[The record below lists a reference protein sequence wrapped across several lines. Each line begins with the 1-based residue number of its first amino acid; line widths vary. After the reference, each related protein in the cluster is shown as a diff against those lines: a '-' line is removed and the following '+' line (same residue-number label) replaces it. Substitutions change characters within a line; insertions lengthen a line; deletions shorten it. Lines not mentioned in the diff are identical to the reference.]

1 MLSLRDVTLMRGARV
16 LFSRADLTVH
26 AGQKVGLTGANGS
39 GKTSLLALLRG
50 ELATDAGEV
59 EIPSGIVIAH
69 VAQETPADPRD
80 AIEYVLDGDV
90 GLRSLETD
98 IAEAEYASADGG
110 QAAGARLGELH
121 ARFDAIDGY
130 TARARAARLLAG
142 LGFAPGEELRP
153 VKSFSGGWR
162 VRLNLARA
170 LMCRSDLLLLDEPTN
185 HLDLDAV
192 IWLESWLAA
201 YRGTLLLISHDRDFL
216 DRVVGHIV
224 HIERGAVRLYTGNY
238 TAFEK
243 ARAEQLAVQQAA
255 YAKQQRE
262 IVHMRSFVDRFRY
275 KASKARQAQSR
286 LKALERMEQI
296 APAHVD
302 SPFTFGFREP
312 KRMPPS
318 LLTLDKVAA
327 GYGEHEVLRGL
338 VLEVR
343 PGDRVALLGANGAGK
358 STLIKVLAGELAP
371 SRGER
376 VAARELSVGYFA
388 QHQLEQLRD
397 ADSPLIHLRR
407 LDREVRE
414 QELRNFLGGFAF
426 SGEMSDAPVG
436 RFSGGERARLVL
448 AMILYARPNLLLLD
462 EPTNHLDL
470 EMRHALNVALQDFSG
485 ALVLVSHDRHLLR
498 TTADDLLLVHDGVVD
513 AWAGDL
519 DDYGR
524 WLAGDRRGA
533 LPVADAPQ
541 ATPAEAAAIAPRTDA
556 RERRQ
561 QGARLREQ
569 LKPLRQQVQRQEKIL
584 ERVHRE
590 QRVLEE
596 RLADGS
602 LYEEARR
609 DELKGLLIDK
619 ARLEHQLQEAET
631 EWLAASEALEN
642 AEREAAVG

>member
-1 MLSLRDVTLMRGARV
+1 MLSLRDVTLMRRARV

-90 GLRSLETD
+90 GLRPLETD

-286 LKALERMEQI
+286 RKALERMEQI

-448 AMILYARPNLLLLD
+448 AMIRYARPNLLLLD
-462 EPTNHLDL
+462 EPTNNLDIASIEVL
-470 EMRHALNVALQDFSG
+470 EQTLEEFDGTL
-485 ALVLVSHDRHLLR
+485 LIVSHDRYFL
-498 TTADDLLLVHDGVVD
+498 DQVVD
-513 AWAGDL
+513 RVVELKDGRFTEFDGAYTDYLAAG
-519 DDYGR
+519 
-524 WLAGDRRGA
+524 
-533 LPVADAPQ
+533 
-541 ATPAEAAAIAPRTDA
+541 
-556 RERRQ
+556 
-561 QGARLREQ
+561 
-569 LKPLRQQVQRQEKIL
+569 
-584 ERVHRE
+584 
-590 QRVLEE
+590 
-596 RLADGS
+596 GS
-602 LYEEARR
+602 L
-609 DELKGLLIDK
+609 
-619 ARLEHQLQEAET
+619 
-631 EWLAASEALEN
+631 
-642 AEREAAVG
+642 